1 MRFHEWLPRG
11 SPAGRP
17 LAGASRDRV
26 RIRSRGPP
34 AGVAAALVGPLATLA
49 SHLTDRGRPR
59 TNGRGHW
66 TSSSAPP
73 RVASHDSPLRTYLH
87 KYTLSRSS
95 TRVRARHTHTYSQ
108 QTRHI
113 QTRTHPYSLTYRQTL
128 IHPCIHLS
136 HTSTGISRHTYEICK
151 LTHVHTHICTPD
163 WPGTPVRREA
173 LPAQERRQPAP
184 RGRSPASLLSLSKEV
199 SRARRD
205 RAPRLRGPYAS
216 RAENKEYYALRTT
229 LLTLAPKFINNNTYA
244 PTYIPHGIH
253 VYMHICMNT

>member
-108 QTRHI
+108 QTSHI
-113 QTRTHPYSLTYRQTL
+113 QTRTHPYSLTYMQTL

-136 HTSTGISRHTYEICK
+136 HTSQASQDILTRYANSRTYTHTFAHLTGQEHLCDARHY
-151 LTHVHTHICTPD
+151 
-163 WPGTPVRREA
+163 RRRSGA
-173 LPAQERRQPAP
+173 NPP
-184 RGRSPASLLSLSKEV
+184 REGGV
-199 SRARRD
+199 
-205 RAPRLRGPYAS
+205 LRV
-216 RAENKEYYALRTT
+216 
-229 LLTLAPKFINNNTYA
+229 F
-244 PTYIPHGIH
+244 
-253 VYMHICMNT
+253 